1 MRSQVSRS
9 KCSLIAASLLAAC
22 GARTGLETP
31 ADDVPPA
38 GDGDVRAIDFPVGE
52 YTGCARGI
60 FSPSGGE
67 MGVDRSAAL
76 SVTLR
81 GTTLHARYVDQ
92 NAAVREY
99 DFAQTTGSAA
109 TLVPNGVAQ
118 DGAPHACVLGVGS
131 VARYPTALIAE
142 EGALVVDRDG
152 AFLVAQGTATDVS
165 AGRCGVRSDQQSVW
179 IACARRDRATPAA
192 TTGASAAAF
201 PTGTFACQ
209 TQMATYVLA
218 GGTNQYAADGAA
230 GSLTV
235 TQRGATLSLSYAG
248 DRSVTSA
255 ADFSLTSNT
264 SARVTSA
271 SGFSAVCDVPIST
284 PAATRVAPLDV
295 SAGAALLV
303 GSTLFVSV
311 AGTMREPCAG
321 ADKFVT
327 LRCTRR

>member
-1 MRSQVSRS
+1 MCSHGSRS
-9 KCSLIAASLLAAC
+9 RLAWITASLLAAC

-31 ADDVPPA
+31 ADDVPAA
-38 GDGDVRAIDFPVGE
+38 GDGGVRAVAFPVGE
-52 YTGCARGI
+52 YTGCAQGI
-60 FSPSGGE
+60 FSPSGGI
-67 MGVDRSAAL
+67 MGVDRGAAL
-76 SVTLR
+76 SVTQR
-81 GTTLHARYVDQ
+81 GATLHARYVDQ

-131 VARYPTALIAE
+131 VARSPTALIAE

-165 AGRCGVRSDQQSVW
+165 AGRCGVQSDQQSVW
-179 IACARRDRATPAA
+179 IACTRRDRATPPAVA
-192 TTGASAAAF
+192 GASAAAF
-201 PTGTFACQ
+201 STGTFACQ
-209 TQMATYVLA
+209 TQMATHVLA
-218 GGTNQYAADGAA
+218 GGTNQYAADGAMGA
-230 GSLTV
+230 LTV
-235 TQRGATLSLSYAG
+235 TQRGETLSLTYAG

-255 ADFSLTSNT
+255 ADFALTSNATARAT
-264 SARVTSA
+264 SAT
-271 SGFSAVCDVPIST
+271 GFSAVCDVPIST
-284 PAATRVAPLDV
+284 PAATSVAPLDV

-303 GSTLFVSV
+303 GTTLFVSV

-321 ADKFVT
+321 AEKFVT